1 MSAAV
6 DLILV
11 ALTLLLAGGTLAVRE
26 VRSAVII
33 FIGFGLL
40 LGLVWVRLS
49 SIDIAL
55 TEVAIGG
62 AATGILLLRACTAL
76 RSEPASVLPGPGLR
90 IVAGILCAS
99 VTVALGFVVLA
110 LPDPAPTL
118 ALKAAEH
125 MPPTELEN
133 PVTVVLLVFRA
144 VDTLLEKV
152 VLLLALV
159 GVWSLTTDRL
169 WGGAP
174 AAMNQAKVDGPLVL
188 LARVLPAAGVVF
200 GIYLVWNGA
209 DEPGGTFQGGAV
221 LAGMWLLVQMAGLRP
236 MPQTGSTRTRQLI
249 TFGPVVF
256 LLVGLAGF
264 FVADSFLAYPEGFA
278 KPIIV
283 AVEVAL
289 ALSIAGIIAMLVVGP
304 SAQARR

>member
-1 MSAAV
+1 MSTALDV
-6 DLILV
+6 LLV
-11 ALTLLLAGGTLAVRE
+11 ALTLLLAAGTLAVRGA
-26 VRSAVII
+26 RSAVIV

-62 AATGILLLRACTAL
+62 AATGILLLRACA
-76 RSEPASVLPGPGLR
+76 VLPSETESTTPGNGFR
-90 IVAGILCAS
+90 VVAGIFCAA
-99 VTVALGFVVLA
+99 VAAAVALVVLS
-110 LPDPAPTL
+110 LPEPAPTL
-118 ALKAAEH
+118 ASKAAEH
-125 MPPTELEN
+125 IPGTDLGN
-133 PVTVVLLVFRA
+133 PVTAVLLVFRA
-144 VDTLLEKV
+144 IDTLLEKI
-152 VLLLALV
+152 VLVLALV
-159 GVWSLTTDRL
+159 GVWSLTTDRF

-174 AAMNQAKVDGPLVL
+174 AAMNVAWAEGPLVL

-221 LAGMWLLVQMAGLRP
+221 LAGMWLLVQMASLRS
-236 MPQTGSTRTRQLI
+236 MPQTGSKRIRLLL
-249 TFGPVVF
+249 TFGPVCF

-264 FVADSFLAYPEGFA
+264 FIADAFLAYPDGFA

-283 AVEVAL
+283 AIEVAL
-289 ALSIAGIIAMLVVGP
+289 TISIAGIIALLVVGP
-304 SAQARR
+304 SAQEPR